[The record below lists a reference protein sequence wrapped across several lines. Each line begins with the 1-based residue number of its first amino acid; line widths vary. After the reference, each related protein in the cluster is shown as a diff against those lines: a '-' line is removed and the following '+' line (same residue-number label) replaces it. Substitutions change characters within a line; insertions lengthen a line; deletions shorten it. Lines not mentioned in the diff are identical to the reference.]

1 MTDLDMVG
9 ECVAVAM
16 KAAKAAGATECNVR
30 VCGEARG
37 VTFHIETLYEDL
49 ELDVGCTG
57 EVSVTWEKLV
67 SDSHGP
73 AWAMGWEVHCLCR
86 DVRAAFGRARQRER
100 EYAAKCEAED
110 ADCADCDGEGSVEH
124 QETGIASRGR
134 IEVRDCERCDG
145 AGRVSL

>member
-16 KAAKAAGATECNVR
+16 KAAKAAGASECNVR

-49 ELDVGCTG
+49 ELDVGRSDV
-57 EVSVTWEKLV
+57 VSVTWEKLV
-67 SDSHGP
+67 GDSHGP

-86 DVRAAFGRARQRER
+86 DVRAAFERACQRER
-100 EYAAKCEAED
+100 DFIAKCEAEE
-110 ADCADCDGEGSVEH
+110 ALEV
-124 QETGIASRGR
+124 AS
-134 IEVRDCERCDG
+134 
-145 AGRVSL
+145 